1 MAIHIKEEA
10 NRCLNCRK
18 PMCKAACPVETS
30 IPEIIQLFKENK
42 TMEAGEKL
50 FENNPMS
57 VICAIVC
64 NHEAQCFGHCVLGRK
79 GTAVQFYEIEKYISD
94 TYLDR
99 MRVSVP
105 EKKGKSVAV
114 IGSGPAG
121 MTAAIILA
129 KNGYEVTI
137 FEERCYIGGM
147 MYYGI
152 PEFRLPK
159 SILHRYQER
168 MVEMGIHIRPNTTIS
183 DALNID
189 MLFRDG
195 YSAVLAGTGVWRPKT
210 LGIHGES
217 LPNVHFGISYL
228 ANPAAFHLGED
239 VAIIGMG
246 NVAMDVART
255 ALRHGAR
262 RVTMYARGSHV
273 AASSEEVQYAQLE
286 GAELVFGKAID
297 HFAPAGPVFKTT
309 VFDEN
314 GKVTGYEEE
323 LDAISADSTIIAVS
337 QGPKDRLLL
346 TTEGLEKAPSGM
358 LQVDENFMTTVP
370 GVFAAGDV
378 VTGSYTVVSA
388 VKQAKIAA
396 EGIMKYL
403 GDKG

>member
-10 NRCLNCRK
+10 NRCLNCKK
-18 PMCKAACPVETS
+18 PMCKAACPVSTA

-79 GTAVQFYEIEKYISD
+79 GTPVQFYEIEKYISD

-99 MRVSVP
+99 MVVSPV

-121 MTAAIILA
+121 MSAAIILA
-129 KNGYEVTI
+129 RNGYEVTI

-159 SILHRYQER
+159 SILRRYQDR

-210 LGIHGES
+210 LGIQGES

-228 ANPAAFHLGED
+228 ANPAAFHLGEK

-262 RVTMYARGSHV
+262 QVAMYARGTHV

-286 GAELVFGKAID
+286 GAELIHGKAID
-297 HFAPAGPVFKTT
+297 HFTPEGPVFKTSIL
-309 VFDEN
+309 DEN

-323 LDAISADSTIIAVS
+323 LDAVKADSTIIAVS

-346 TTEGLEKAPSGM
+346 TTEGLQKAESGM
-358 LQVDENFMTTVP
+358 LKVDEDFMTTVP

-378 VTGSYTVVSA
+378 VTGSYTVASA
-388 VKQAKIAA
+388 VRQAKIAA

-403 GDKG
+403 EA

>member
-1 MAIHIKEEA
+1 MAIHIREEA
-10 NRCLNCRK
+10 NRCLNCKK
-18 PMCKAACPVETS
+18 PMCRSACPVGTP
-30 IPEIIQLFKENK
+30 IPEIIQMFKENR

-57 VICAIVC
+57 VICAMVC

-79 GTAVQFYEIEKYISD
+79 GTPVQFYEIEKYISD

-99 MRVSVP
+99 MQIRP
-105 EKKGKSVAV
+105 AEKKGKSVAV

-121 MTAAIILA
+121 MTGAIILA
-129 KNGYEVTI
+129 RNGFDVTI

-147 MYYGI
+147 LYYGI

-159 SILHRYQER
+159 SILHRYQDR

-183 DALNID
+183 DALNIE

-195 YSAVLAGTGVWRPKT
+195 YAAVMACTGVWRPKT
-210 LGIHGES
+210 LGIVGES

-228 ANPAAFHLGED
+228 TNPSAFHLGED

-262 RVTMYARGSHV
+262 RVTMYARGKHI
-273 AASSEEVQYAQLE
+273 AASSEEVQFAQLD
-286 GAELVFGKAID
+286 GAELVFGKMID
-297 HFAPAGPVFKTT
+297 HITPDGPVFKTS
-309 VFDEN
+309 VFDEE
-314 GKVTGYEEE
+314 GRVTGYEEE
-323 LDAISADSTIIAVS
+323 LEAVKADATIIAVS

-346 TTEGLEKAPSGM
+346 TTEGLEKASSGM
-358 LQVDENFMTTVP
+358 LQVDDDFMTTVP

-396 EGIMKYL
+396 KGIMKYL
-403 GDKG
+403 V

>member
-1 MAIHIKEEA
+1 MAIHIREEA
-10 NRCLNCRK
+10 NRCLNCKK
-18 PMCKAACPVETS
+18 PMCRSACPVGTP
-30 IPEIIQLFKENK
+30 IPEIIQMFKENR

-57 VICAIVC
+57 VICAMVC

-79 GTAVQFYEIEKYISD
+79 GTPVQFYEIEKYISD

-99 MRVSVP
+99 MQIRP
-105 EKKGKSVAV
+105 AEKKGKSVAV

-121 MTAAIILA
+121 MTGAIILA
-129 KNGYEVTI
+129 RNGFDVTI

-147 MYYGI
+147 LYYGI

-159 SILHRYQER
+159 SILHRYQDR

-183 DALNID
+183 DALNIET
-189 MLFRDG
+189 LFRDG
-195 YSAVLAGTGVWRPKT
+195 YGAVMACTGVWRPKT
-210 LGIHGES
+210 LGIVGES

-228 ANPAAFHLGED
+228 TNPSAFHLGED

-262 RVTMYARGSHV
+262 RVTMYARGKHI
-273 AASSEEVQYAQLE
+273 AASSEEVQFAQLD
-286 GAELVFGKAID
+286 GAELVFGKMID
-297 HFAPAGPVFKTT
+297 HITPDGPVFKTS
-309 VFDEN
+309 VFDEE
-314 GKVTGYEEE
+314 GRVTGYEEE
-323 LDAISADSTIIAVS
+323 LEAVKADATIIAVS

-346 TTEGLEKAPSGM
+346 TTEGLEKASSGM
-358 LQVDENFMTTVP
+358 LQVDDDFMTTVP

-396 EGIMKYL
+396 KGIMKYL
-403 GDKG
+403 V

>member
-1 MAIHIKEEA
+1 MAIHIREEA
-10 NRCLNCRK
+10 NRCLNCKK
-18 PMCKAACPVETS
+18 PMCRAACPVDTP
-30 IPEIIQLFKENK
+30 IPEIIQMFRENR
-42 TMEAGEKL
+42 TLEAGEKL

-57 VICAIVC
+57 VICAMVC

-79 GTAVQFYEIEKYISD
+79 GTPVQFYEIEKYISD

-99 MRVSVP
+99 MQISRP
-105 EKKGKSVAV
+105 PKNGKSIAV

-129 KNGYEVTI
+129 RNGFEVTI

-147 MYYGI
+147 LFYGI

-159 SILHRYQER
+159 SILHRYQDR
-168 MVEMGIHIRPNTTIS
+168 MVKMGIHIRPNTTIS
-183 DALNID
+183 DALNIG

-195 YSAVLAGTGVWRPKT
+195 YSAVMAGTGVWRPKT
-210 LGIHGES
+210 LGIRGES

-228 ANPAAFHLGED
+228 TNPSAFHLGEN

-255 ALRHGAR
+255 ALRHRAL
-262 RVTMYARGSHV
+262 RVTMYARGTHV
-273 AASSEEVQYAQLE
+273 AASSEEAQYARLD
-286 GAELVFGKAID
+286 GAEMVFGKAID
-297 HFAPAGPVFKTT
+297 HFTPAGPVFKTSIL
-309 VFDEN
+309 DEN

-323 LDAISADSTIIAVS
+323 LDAVQADSTIIAVS

-346 TTEGLEKAPSGM
+346 TTEGLQKADNGM
-358 LQVDENFMTTVP
+358 LKVDENFMTTVP

-388 VKQAKIAA
+388 VRQAKIAA
-396 EGIMKYL
+396 EGIIKYL
-403 GDKG
+403 S

>member
-1 MAIHIKEEA
+1 MAIHIREEA
-10 NRCLNCRK
+10 NRCLNCKK
-18 PMCKAACPVETS
+18 PMCKAACPVGTP
-30 IPEIIQLFKENK
+30 IPEIIQMFRENH
-42 TMEAGEKL
+42 TLEAGEKL

-57 VICAIVC
+57 VICAMVC

-79 GTAVQFYEIEKYISD
+79 GTPVQFYDIEKYISD

-99 MRVSVP
+99 MLIRKAEP
-105 EKKGKSVAV
+105 NGKSVAV

-121 MTAAIILA
+121 MTGAIILA
-129 KNGYEVTI
+129 RNGFDVTI

-147 MYYGI
+147 LYYGI

-159 SILHRYQER
+159 SILHRYQDR

-183 DALNID
+183 DALNIGT
-189 MLFRDG
+189 LFRDG
-195 YSAVLAGTGVWRPKT
+195 YGAVMACTGVWRPKT
-210 LGIHGES
+210 LGIRGES

-228 ANPAAFHLGED
+228 TNPSAFHLGET

-262 RVTMYARGSHV
+262 RVILYARGKHI
-273 AASSEEVQYAQLE
+273 AASSEEVQFAQLD
-286 GAELVFGKAID
+286 GAEMVFGKMID
-297 HFAPAGPVFKTT
+297 HITPAGPVFRSS

-314 GKVTGYEEE
+314 DKVTGYEEE
-323 LDAISADSTIIAVS
+323 LDAVKADATIIAVS

-346 TTEGLEKAPSGM
+346 TTDGLEKAESGM
-358 LQVDENFMTTVP
+358 LAVNGDFMTTVP

-388 VKQAKIAA
+388 VKQAKTAA

-403 GDKG
+403 A

>member
-1 MAIHIKEEA
+1 MAIHIREEA
-10 NRCLNCRK
+10 NRCLNCKK
-18 PMCKAACPVETS
+18 PMCRSACPVGTP
-30 IPEIIQLFKENK
+30 IPEIIQMFKENR

-57 VICAIVC
+57 VICAMVC

-79 GTAVQFYEIEKYISD
+79 GTPVQFYEIEKYISD

-99 MRVSVP
+99 MQIRP
-105 EKKGKSVAV
+105 AEKKGKSVAV

-121 MTAAIILA
+121 MTGAIILA
-129 KNGYEVTI
+129 RNGFDVTI

-147 MYYGI
+147 LYYGI

-159 SILHRYQER
+159 SILHRYQDR

-183 DALNID
+183 DALNIET
-189 MLFRDG
+189 LFRDG
-195 YSAVLAGTGVWRPKT
+195 YGAVMACTGVWRPKT
-210 LGIHGES
+210 LGIGGES

-228 ANPAAFHLGED
+228 TNPSAFHLGED

-262 RVTMYARGSHV
+262 RVTMYARGKHI
-273 AASSEEVQYAQLE
+273 AASSEEVQFAQLD
-286 GAELVFGKAID
+286 GAELVFGKMID
-297 HFAPAGPVFKTT
+297 HITPDGPVFKTS
-309 VFDEN
+309 VFDEE
-314 GKVTGYEEE
+314 GRVTGYEEE
-323 LDAISADSTIIAVS
+323 LEAVKADATIIAVS

-346 TTEGLEKAPSGM
+346 TTEGLEKASSGM
-358 LQVDENFMTTVP
+358 LQVDDDFMTTVP

-396 EGIMKYL
+396 KGIMKYL
-403 GDKG
+403 V